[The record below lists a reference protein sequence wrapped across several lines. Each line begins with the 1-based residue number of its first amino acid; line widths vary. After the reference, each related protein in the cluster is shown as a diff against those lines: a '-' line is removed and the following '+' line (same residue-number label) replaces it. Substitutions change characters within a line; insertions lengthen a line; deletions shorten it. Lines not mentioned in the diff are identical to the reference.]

1 MTAADVFETA
11 VVLAALLYGLRLRYD
26 DKAAIRRQASAT
38 AAADRKHKLNVAQMV
53 NGDQS

>member
-26 DKAAIRRQASAT
+26 DKAAIRKQDATQAT
-38 AAADRKHKLNVAQMV
+38 AERTFRKDMAKLN
-53 NGDQS
+53 GGES